1 MRKIL
6 VAICMASAM
15 AMSAQLVV
23 DQGQPENQFEVGLR
37 LGFNSSNVS
46 NNNTEAVADMKQA
59 NNNWQEG
66 LTVGA
71 VVDLNIYN
79 CLAVQT
85 GVIYQRRR
93 SDYQNLRI
101 NEENGYFAYYEG
113 KRHSNYFQVPVLA
126 SFRMKLNKYIEGQ
139 VDFGPYF
146 AFGFGGKDK
155 YNMYASQY
163 NELGAVDIA
172 QVPVKADYF
181 GDNGA
186 HHSFDWGFKIG
197 AGIEIQD
204 NYYVGIHYDAG
215 ARNAHDK
222 NPYPGSSVS
231 GLNKAWNFTIGYNF
245 AIK

>member
-1 MRKIL
+1 MRKFL

-46 NNNTEAVADMKQA
+46 NNYTEAVADMKQA

-71 VVDLNIYN
+71 VVDMNIYN

-101 NEENGYFAYYEG
+101 NEENGYFAYYFLALWHMDLAYIFISWH
-113 KRHSNYFQVPVLA
+113 KKIWAPQKQVRIIP
-126 SFRMKLNKYIEGQ
+126 
-139 VDFGPYF
+139 
-146 AFGFGGKDK
+146 
-155 YNMYASQY
+155 
-163 NELGAVDIA
+163 
-172 QVPVKADYF
+172 
-181 GDNGA
+181 
-186 HHSFDWGFKIG
+186 
-197 AGIEIQD
+197 
-204 NYYVGIHYDAG
+204 
-215 ARNAHDK
+215 
-222 NPYPGSSVS
+222 
-231 GLNKAWNFTIGYNF
+231 
-245 AIK
+245 